1 VTIGRIVLEGGHN
14 MVKYVALIRLKP
26 GYDPDE
32 TWALWRTKH
41 TVWAK
46 KALLP
51 ELKQYSINR
60 VVATLTDSDIFG
72 FAEMLFDDVDSC
84 KRAFK
89 RLLTPPPDEVL
100 PRFQVERIIMEF
112 KEVPLG

>member
-1 VTIGRIVLEGGHN
+1 
-14 MVKYVALIRLKP
+14 MVKFLALIRLKP

-32 TWALWRTKH
+32 TWELWRDNH

-46 KALLP
+46 QRLLP

-60 VVATLTDSDIFG
+60 VVTTLTDSDIFG

-84 KRAFK
+84 RRAFK
-89 RLLTPPPDEVL
+89 RLVDSPPDEVL

-112 KEVPLG
+112 KEVPLD

>member
-1 VTIGRIVLEGGHN
+1 

-51 ELKQYSINR
+51 ELKQYFINR
-60 VVATLTDSDIFG
+60 VVGTIGDSDVYG

-84 KRAFK
+84 KRALD
-89 RLLTPPPDEVL
+89 RLLASPPDEVIL
-100 PRFQVERIIMEF
+100 RFELERIILEF
-112 KEVPLG
+112 EEVPL